1 MNDDKWTDQNFY
13 SKFYHESKKMF
24 ETCCKIEKQ
33 IFFPDFQG
41 DLKDLK
47 PTDIRHTSEDCFLK
61 KVQENIFLFQKNS
74 DSKNNT
80 EYTNFYNLFK
90 KNICIKEDEF
100 FFLEGVSQADIK
112 EELLQ
117 FLYSMEGKIK
127 LPTFSLSNFDA
138 KSKKDFQKE
147 YNTNEFVRILKSFNF
162 SQPEDHQK
170 FFSTFVLFLKRK
182 FMDKNLPYRTKK
194 VYRLKNKLKNEIKC
208 DTQIPCEY
216 VESLLSFIKN
226 SIYSEV
232 FSIFKEI
239 YNKNPNFN
247 ITKYYKDVTALMLK
261 PDLSLD
267 FVNQSCSDD
276 ICFVEA
282 KDYTIFLWEI
292 IKNEKFSKYL
302 EEKVTVQ
309 NRNEINLS
317 VANKIKKD
325 LIFQICRTVFYEES
339 QLQEIRIT
347 LSEKYCDFK
356 KELKYLCLIESEENK
371 ISYKTQW
378 VKYLY
383 NFSNKIEDDRYGLKL
398 KLIIYIKINF
408 IINSKSRISQDE
420 LTYLKEISE
429 FYNKYGWQIILD
441 D

>member
-1 MNDDKWTDQNFY
+1 MNDDKWIDQNFY

-47 PTDIRHTSEDCFLK
+47 PTDIRHTSEDVNCFLK

-74 DSKNNT
+74 DSK
-80 EYTNFYNLFK
+80 EFTNFYKLFK
-90 KNICIKEDEF
+90 KNMCIKEDEF

-127 LPTFSLSNFDA
+127 LPTFSLSNFDD
-138 KSKKDFQKE
+138 KSKKDFQRD
-147 YNTNEFVRILKSFNF
+147 YNTNEFVRILKSFDF
-162 SQPEDHQK
+162 SQPEDYQK
-170 FFSTFVLFLKRK
+170 FFSTFVLFLKLK
-182 FMDKNLPYRTKK
+182 FKEKHLPYRTKK
-194 VYRLKNKLKNEIKC
+194 VYRLKNKLKNEIEC

-216 VESLLSFIKN
+216 VESLLINIKN

-239 YNKNPNFN
+239 YNQNPNFN

-282 KDYTIFLWEI
+282 KDYNIFLWEI
-292 IKNEKFSKYL
+292 IKNEKFSNYL
-302 EEKVTVQ
+302 EEKVSVQ

-339 QLQEIRIT
+339 QLQEIRST
-347 LSEKYCDFK
+347 LAEKYCDFK
-356 KELKYLCLIESEENK
+356 KEMKYLCLIESEEKNM
-371 ISYKTQW
+371 SYKSQW

-383 NFSNKIEDDRYGLKL
+383 NFSKKIEDDRYGLKL